1 MVSVVLNY
9 LLIGFVPFQWEAPP
23 RQDFKNGA
31 VRTDDHALQFRSA
44 GIAHTAHAPAWLTTA
59 IERSALHVSLEVRAS
74 HAEQLGPAR
83 IFTLSLDPYLRNL
96 TVGQERSD
104 LIVRMRNPSTSING
118 MPSYVIKNLF
128 SSPGW
133 HQIDVSIMPTSIS
146 ILVDSDVVRTVCLP
160 DSPLSEWSPH
170 YRLALGN
177 ELTGNR
183 AWLGDIRKAVV
194 TVGNERFDY
203 LVAGVLHVPTHF
215 NIPDKHFH
223 EQSVN
228 WIPFVRDDLGV
239 DDFKDWVK
247 NLLGFIPL
255 GWLIALVR
263 APRPSIFVA
272 AILCAALSVTI
283 EFGQIFLPTRVPSV
297 DDLILNTLG
306 GAIGAWLA
314 KRRFRWTRNKVK

>member
-1 MVSVVLNY
+1 VVSVVLNY
-9 LLIGFVPFQWEAPP
+9 LFIGFYPFQWEAPP
-23 RQDFKNGA
+23 RQDVKNGA

-44 GIAHTAHAPAWLTTA
+44 GIAHTAHVPTWLATA
-59 IERSALHVSLEVRAS
+59 IESSAFHVSLEVRALRE
-74 HAEQLGPAR
+74 EQLGPAR

-128 SSPGW
+128 GSPGW
-133 HQIDVSIMPTSIS
+133 HQIDVSITPTSIS
-146 ILVDSDVVRTVCLP
+146 IQVDSDVVRTVCLP
-160 DSPLSEWSPH
+160 DSSLSEWSPH

-203 LVAGVLHVPTHF
+203 LVAGALYVPTHF
-215 NIPDKHFH
+215 TVPDKYFR
-223 EQSVN
+223 EQSVQL
-228 WIPFVRDDLGV
+228 IPFVRDDLGV
-239 DDFKDWVK
+239 DDFKDWVQ

-255 GWLIALVR
+255 GWLIAVVR
-263 APRPSIFVA
+263 TPRPSIFVA
-272 AILCAALSVTI
+272 TILCAALSVTI
-283 EFGQIFLPTRVPSV
+283 ELGQIFLPTRIPSA

-306 GAIGAWLA
+306 GTIGAWLA
-314 KRRFRWTRNKVK
+314 TRRRSYVHTH

>member
-9 LLIGFVPFQWEAPP
+9 LLIGFFPFQWEAPP

-31 VRTDDHALQFRSA
+31 VRTVERALQFRSA
-44 GIAHTAHAPAWLTTA
+44 GIAHTAHAPAWLATA
-59 IERSALHVSLEVRAS
+59 IERSALHVSLEVRALR
-74 HAEQLGPAR
+74 AEQLGPAR

-104 LIVRMRNPSTSING
+104 LIVRMRNPSTSTNG
-118 MPSYVIKNLF
+118 MPSYVIKNVF

-133 HQIDVSIMPTSIS
+133 HQIDVSITPTSIS
-146 ILVDSDVVRTVCLP
+146 IQVDSDVVRTVCLP
-160 DSPLSEWSPH
+160 DSSLSEWSPH

-203 LVAGVLHVPTHF
+203 LVAGALYIPTHF
-215 NIPDKHFH
+215 TVPDKHFH
-223 EQSVN
+223 EQSVQ
-228 WIPFVRDDLGV
+228 WIPFIRDDLGA
-239 DDFKDWVK
+239 DDFKDWVQ
-247 NLLGFIPL
+247 NLLWFIPL
-255 GWLIALVR
+255 GWLIAVVR
-263 APRPSIFVA
+263 TPRPSIFVA
-272 AILCAALSVTI
+272 TVLCAALSVTI
-283 EFGQIFLPTRVPSV
+283 ELGQIFLPTRFPSA

-306 GAIGAWLA
+306 GTIGAWLA
-314 KRRFRWTRNKVK
+314 TRRRSHVHTH

>member
-1 MVSVVLNY
+1 VLNY
-9 LLIGFVPFQWEAPP
+9 LFIGFFPFQWEAPP

-31 VRTDDHALQFRSA
+31 VRTNDHALQFRSA
-44 GIAHTAHAPAWLTTA
+44 GIAHTAQAPAWLATA
-59 IERSALHVSLEVRAS
+59 IERSALHVSLEVRALR
-74 HAEQLGPAR
+74 AEQLGPAR

-96 TVGQERSD
+96 TVGQEGSD
-104 LIVRMRNPSTSING
+104 LIVRMRNPSTSTNG
-118 MPSYVIKNLF
+118 MPSYVIKNFF

-133 HQIDVSIMPTSIS
+133 HKIDVGITPTSIS
-146 ILVDSDVVRTVCLP
+146 IQVDSDVVRTVCLP
-160 DSPLSEWSPH
+160 DSSLTEWSPH

-203 LVAGVLHVPTHF
+203 LLAGALYIPTHF
-215 NIPDKHFH
+215 TVPDKYFH
-223 EQSVN
+223 ERSVQL
-228 WIPFVRDDLGV
+228 IPFVRDNFRA
-239 DDFKDWVK
+239 DDFKDWAQ

-263 APRPSIFVA
+263 TPRPSVFVA
-272 AILCAALSVTI
+272 SVLCAALSVTI
-283 EFGQIFLPTRVPSV
+283 ELGQIFLPTRIPSA
-297 DDLILNTLG
+297 DDLILNALG

-314 KRRFRWTRNKVK
+314 KRRFRWTRIKVK